1 MGMLLNRNYKKEV
14 DYSDLTISELKTLAK
29 GKGLEDYSKLKKDEL
44 IDLLKG

>member
-14 DYSDLTISELKTLAK
+14 GYSELTISELKALAK
-29 GKGLEDYSKLKKDEL
+29 EKGLEDYSELKKEEL

>member
-14 DYSDLTISELKTLAK
+14 NYSDLTISELKALAK
-29 GKGLEDYSKLKKDEL
+29 EKGLEDYSKLKKEEL

>member
-14 DYSDLTISELKTLAK
+14 DYSELTISELKALAK
-29 GKGLEDYSKLKKDEL
+29 EKGLEDYSKLKKEEL